1 MKRAWLVWGVVG
13 AVVVTVL
20 IAFNYERGKE
30 VVPLTEVFPEK
41 NAMNNT
47 VEYEFFDSDEKASAP
62 TKTANVSTGSP
73 LSAPAVLVSLKKG
86 PAAAVPQPPVT
97 TRAGASTAS
106 VAVKTPQV
114 ASAPVNVPASRTSI
128 APTTS
133 ASVGKVY
140 TIQVGAFKD
149 QSGANKAVE
158 QARQKGYTAFV
169 DQRSKS
175 DGSVWYQ
182 VCIGRFDGQQ
192 AAKELLTKIKQ
203 DYKDG
208 YIKILTNH

>member
-1 MKRAWLVWGVVG
+1 MKRAWLVWGIVG

-20 IAFNYERGKE
+20 IAFNYERGRE
-30 VVPLTEVFPEK
+30 AVPLTEVFPEK
-41 NAMNNT
+41 NAMNNA

-62 TKTANVSTGSP
+62 TKTASVSAGSP
-73 LSAPAVLVSLKKG
+73 IPASAAIAASRKG
-86 PAAAVPQPPVT
+86 PAAVSPPAAAPKPAVST
-97 TRAGASTAS
+97 TS
-106 VAVKTPQV
+106 VAVQPPHV
-114 ASAPVNVPASRTSI
+114 ASSSPVNVPVKTSV
-128 APTTS
+128 APKTS
-133 ASVGKVY
+133 TSTGKVY

-149 QSGANKAVE
+149 QSGANKAVDH
-158 QARQKGYTAFV
+158 ARQKGYTAFV

-175 DGSVWYQ
+175 DGIVLYQ

-192 AAKELLTKIKQ
+192 AAKEFLTKIKQ